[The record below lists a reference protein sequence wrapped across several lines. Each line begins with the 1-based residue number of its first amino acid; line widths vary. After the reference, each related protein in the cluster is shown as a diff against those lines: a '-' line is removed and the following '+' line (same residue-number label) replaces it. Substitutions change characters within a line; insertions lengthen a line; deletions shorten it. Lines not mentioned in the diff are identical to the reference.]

1 MPSKAHGRAAKRS
14 AGGDVGDFS
23 ADIPGAGAGGSE
35 REVGCSGLSAVHR
48 NALMVPVAATVPAM
62 RMIFATEGTP
72 TLFSRKSM

>member
-48 NALMVPVAATVPAM
+48 NALRAVAEAGGAGRNRVSTGCHIRQGVGA
-62 RMIFATEGTP
+62 GG
-72 TLFSRKSM
+72 